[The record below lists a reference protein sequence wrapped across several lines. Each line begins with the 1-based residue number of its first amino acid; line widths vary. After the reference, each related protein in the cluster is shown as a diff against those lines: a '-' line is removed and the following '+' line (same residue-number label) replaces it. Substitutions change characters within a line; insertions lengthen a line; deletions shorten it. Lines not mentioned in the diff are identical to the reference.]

1 MSDLPMT
8 PPAAAENCRYAELML
23 CLPASWPLGDEE
35 FKKEENYWPI
45 RGLKVLARLPH
56 LHKTWLWFGHTV
68 PNRNPP
74 EPFAANTK
82 MCCWMVGLPFTV
94 SKDFWQLKVSEEK
107 TITFFSILPLFQ
119 DEMELKLK
127 TNAENILSRFE
138 KRKYSE
144 IVNVS
149 RKSVA
154 ADPWWKL
161 F

>member
-1 MSDLPMT
+1 
-8 PPAAAENCRYAELML
+8 
-23 CLPASWPLGDEE
+23 
-35 FKKEENYWPI
+35 
-45 RGLKVLARLPH
+45 
-56 LHKTWLWFGHTV
+56 
-68 PNRNPP
+68 
-74 EPFAANTK
+74 
-82 MCCWMVGLPFTV
+82 MVGLPFTV